1 MSEPPQSK
9 KSEVK
14 LGRARRTREND
25 HHLPHPPHQA
35 MPKMELSSDRPWRR
49 PFGKPRKRRRAPLED
64 QEKPSAGNGVEG
76 RRGATLG
83 TPLSGRGTR
92 SPA

>member
-1 MSEPPQSK
+1 MTITSPTP
-9 KSEVK
+9 
-14 LGRARRTREND
+14 
-25 HHLPHPPHQA
+25 PPHQA

-76 RRGATLG
+76 QRGATLG